1 MKISGKNAV
10 CEGVP
15 PFKCRGEVS
24 VDGNSGMV
32 VSRNFFHGDSPPQRK
47 KKQNKTEKKN
57 RKQKNKATKFGPGNF
72 TTVELWCTFRELM
85 SLSVL
90 PF

>member
-32 VSRNFFHGDSPPQRK
+32 VSRKFFHGDSPPK
-47 KKQNKTEKKN
+47 KKQNKTEEN
-57 RKQKNKATKFGPGNF
+57 RKQKNKAAKFGPGNF
-72 TTVELWCTFRELM
+72 TTVEL
-85 SLSVL
+85 
-90 PF
+90 